1 MKKRKTNHR
10 KRDPLWQRGTRWLKW
25 FLLVIGG
32 WTLVSLAVNLAIRLP
47 ANERGPVDAIF
58 VLGGS
63 IRREIYVAN
72 LADRYPD
79 IPILISQGSK
89 DPCILLLFQR
99 EKARQSNVW
108 LEKCANS
115 TFGNFFFGVPILQD
129 WGARKVRVIT
139 SPTHLPRAEWLAKIH
154 LQSRGIAVEMDITPE
169 TGVPGNHES
178 RRKTALDVARSLI
191 WAVFGQVIR
200 PPCWNVTALEDVDL
214 KTWQE
219 EGFECEYQ
227 GRIKIPDFH

>member
-1 MKKRKTNHR
+1 MKKRKTNNQKPGH
-10 KRDPLWQRGTRWLKW
+10 LWDRGKRWLKW
-25 FLLVIGG
+25 FLIVIFS
-32 WTLVSLAVNLAIRLP
+32 WTIVSLAINLAIRLP
-47 ANERGPVDAIF
+47 ANERRPVDAIF

-72 LADRYPD
+72 LANQYPD

-99 EKARQSNVW
+99 ENARQSNVW

-115 TFGNFFFGVPILQD
+115 TFGNFFFSVPILQS

-154 LQSRGIAVEMDITPE
+154 LQSRGIAVEMDITQE
-169 TGVPGNHES
+169 IGVPGNQES
-178 RRKTALDVARSLI
+178 KRKTALDVARSLI
-191 WAVFGQVIR
+191 WAVFGQVIS
-200 PPCWNVTALEDVDL
+200 PPCWSLTALEDVDL
-214 KTWQE
+214 DTWRE
-219 EGFECEYQ
+219 EGFECEHQ
-227 GRIKIPDFH
+227 GRIKIPKF